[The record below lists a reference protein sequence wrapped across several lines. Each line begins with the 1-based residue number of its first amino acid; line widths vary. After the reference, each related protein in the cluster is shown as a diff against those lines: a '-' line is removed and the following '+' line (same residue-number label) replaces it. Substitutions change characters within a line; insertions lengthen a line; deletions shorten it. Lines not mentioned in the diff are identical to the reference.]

1 MTRRRWIA
9 AAACAAVL
17 VAGLGTAAALN
28 LGGFFTDVRPWRVP
42 GSTATPSGGPTG
54 SNGKQVVYVH
64 YYMWWTSQHWRDKL
78 GPAYPYTSASLP
90 VPGGL
95 DAAGCNPHAFY
106 RGSQIVDL
114 PTEGLYDQYQAL
126 TFEHHVDLAIRAG
139 LKGFLVSW
147 QGTGTATQ
155 GPQSSGYDSRL
166 ELLVTTVDA
175 YNATHGTTFS
185 LGLAFAAFGN
195 YNRPAAQI
203 IGDLTY
209 FHKRYGRDP
218 AFRNDY
224 SPKPIVMW
232 LDSRKSSRHAIE
244 AVSRAVQP
252 HVYLLGDE
260 TAQSWLND
268 GQFLDGTSYY
278 WSTENPWS
286 NAGAGNAVARL
297 AAEVR
302 NDGKTWFAPFIA
314 GYNKQLLGGSCVPRN
329 GTETLTRIWELNG
342 ATHPDGWFGISWN
355 ELVENTYL
363 EPSRLYGTRYLD
375 ALSAL
380 IHGTATGSSATPTTG

>member
-9 AAACAAVL
+9 AAAGAAAL
-17 VAGLGTAAALN
+17 VAVVGTAAALN
-28 LGGFFTDVRPWRVP
+28 VRGLSIAVGPWHGP
-42 GSTATPSGGPTG
+42 TSTATPSGGQTG
-54 SNGKQVVYVH
+54 ANGPPVVYVH

-78 GPAYPYTSASLP
+78 GPAYPFASASLP
-90 VPGGL
+90 VPGSL
-95 DAAGCNPHAFY
+95 DAQGCNPRAFY
-106 RGSQIVDL
+106 PGTQIVDL
-114 PTEGLYDQYQAL
+114 PTEGLYDQSQAV
-126 TFEHHVDLAIRAG
+126 TFERHVDLASRAG

-147 QGTGTATQ
+147 QGTGSATQ

-166 ELLVTTVDA
+166 DLLVTTVDS
-175 YNATHGTTFS
+175 YNATHGTAFG
-185 LGLAFAAFGN
+185 LGLAFAAFGD
-195 YNRPAAQI
+195 YNRPAAKV

-209 FHKRYGRDP
+209 FYKRYGTDP
-218 AFRNDY
+218 AFRNGY
-224 SPKPIVMW
+224 SKEPIVMW
-232 LDSRKSSRHAIE
+232 LDSRKYSRNTIE

-268 GQFLDGTSYY
+268 GRFFDGTSYY
-278 WSTENPWS
+278 WSTENPSS
-286 NAGAGNAVARL
+286 NAGAGDAVARL
-297 AAEVR
+297 AAMVR
-302 NDGKTWFAPFIA
+302 NDGKRWFAPFIA

-329 GTETLTRIWELNG
+329 GTGTLTRIWELNG

-363 EPSRLYGTRYLD
+363 EPSRRYGTRYLD

-380 IHGTATGSSATPTTG
+380 IRGAATGSPATGTSG